1 MMTLTHQGYD
11 AGHPWYYL
19 LGGAIPT
26 VKTIQASV
34 IAGDYAGYLAH
45 TISEIDRKAEPQR
58 LSKLDALRA
67 QIVEDLHDDIARY
80 RACTRDLQKWRAKQG
95 GTTAPECNGVH
106 TSISLKH
113 NHIVNDF
120 ANLRTLDSLP
130 RQADLFSS
138 L

>member
-1 MMTLTHQGYD
+1 MTLTHQGYN

-19 LGGAIPT
+19 LGGAVPT

-45 TISEIDRKAEPQR
+45 SISDADRKAEPQR
-58 LSKLDALRA
+58 STKLDALRA

-80 RACTRDLQKWRAKQG
+80 RTCVRDLRKARAKQSEA
-95 GTTAPECNGVH
+95 TTLECNEVH
-106 TSISLKH
+106 TAISLKH

-120 ANLRTLDSLP
+120 ANLRTLDNLP
-130 RQADLFSS
+130 HQADLFSI